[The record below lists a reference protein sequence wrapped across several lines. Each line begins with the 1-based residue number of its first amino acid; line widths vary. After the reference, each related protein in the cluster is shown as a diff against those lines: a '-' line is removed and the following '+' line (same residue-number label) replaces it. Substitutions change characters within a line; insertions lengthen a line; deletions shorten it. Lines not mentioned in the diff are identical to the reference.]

1 MVDKVVKSI
10 GKTDLVDIVAKAA
23 EVEKSKVKLVLD
35 TLLETISTTLKK
47 GGKVQLTGFGN
58 FSVADR
64 KARSGVNP
72 KTGEKIKIAAR
83 KVPKFTPGKAL
94 KEQIH
99 PSKPKTAKP
108 VAAKPKKK

>member
-1 MVDKVVKSI
+1 MAEKEIKSI
-10 GKTDLVDIVAKAA
+10 GKTDLIDTVAKAT
-23 EVEKSKVKLVLD
+23 ELEKSKVKLVLD
-35 TLLETISTTLKK
+35 NVLDTITKTLKK

-72 KTGEKIKIAAR
+72 KTGEKIKIAKR

-94 KEQIH
+94 KEHIH
-99 PSKPKTAKP
+99 PT
-108 VAAKPKKK
+108 KPKK